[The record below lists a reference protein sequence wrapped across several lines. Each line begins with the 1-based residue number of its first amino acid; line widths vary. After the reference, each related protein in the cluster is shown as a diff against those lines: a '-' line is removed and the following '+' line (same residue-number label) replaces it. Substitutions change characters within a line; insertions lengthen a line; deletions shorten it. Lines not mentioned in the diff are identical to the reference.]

1 MVVEKKEFEDVG
13 GLCVRR
19 DFMGGYAKGA
29 ETF

>member
-1 MVVEKKEFEDVG
+1 VG

-29 ETF
+29 ETFWAPLYD